1 VRKRIVI
8 RSRNSRAAGFTLIEA
23 LVVSGIVAVLIALL
37 LTGLRVVNERAK
49 HATLLADLRGG
60 VGMFATWSNDR
71 QGQNL
76 HYELDPRKFSARCG
90 PGFDGEQVC
99 VAWFEQAI
107 NRRWA
112 LSWLWT
118 TEERPEVWSY
128 SYAVTSLADPRLW
141 DEDAQPPTS
150 EYNAY
155 MRPTFTQEVSFPAQ
169 KVLLNGSWRGER
181 GVLLGFFDGS
191 AAVIPWDSVVQQV
204 RGPMSSGMSPYDEPG
219 SGTPNGLRGVD
230 VQR

>member
-1 VRKRIVI
+1 MK
-8 RSRNSRAAGFTLIEA
+8 RSRRGLTLLEV
-23 LVVSGIVAVLIALL
+23 LVVLGVVALIIALS

-49 HATLLADLRGG
+49 HAQLLADLRGG

-118 TEERPEVWSY
+118 TGERPEVWSY

-141 DEDAQPPTS
+141 NKNAQPSAS

-191 AAVIPWDSVVQQV
+191 AAVIPWKSVVQQV
-204 RGPMSSGMSPYDEPG
+204 RGPMSSGRSQYDEPG
-219 SGTPNGLRGVD
+219 SGTPDGLRGID